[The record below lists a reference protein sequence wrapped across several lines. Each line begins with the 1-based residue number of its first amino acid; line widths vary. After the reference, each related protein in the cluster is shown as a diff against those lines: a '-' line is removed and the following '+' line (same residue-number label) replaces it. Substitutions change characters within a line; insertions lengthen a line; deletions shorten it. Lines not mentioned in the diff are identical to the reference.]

1 LAANGAAPEDLA
13 QALPAAPRHQSPFAA
28 AVVLIVLGVLFAGTI
43 AAMRPY
49 RDRR

>member
-13 QALPAAPRHQSPFAA
+13 QALPAAPRHQSLCAA
-28 AVVLIVLGVLFAGTI
+28 AVLIVLGVLFAGTVV
-43 AAMRPY
+43 AMRPY